1 MAVPSATTV
10 PPTVSVKAFDVPTK
24 FSTHTSVHTVPF
36 TVAPAAGLVM
46 KTRGSD
52 GVIATAHGNTPAT
65 ITSTT
70 VWVAVEITL
79 TVPPRPLA
87 EN

>member
-1 MAVPSATTV
+1 MLAVPSATTV
-10 PPTVSVKAFDVPTK
+10 PPTLSVKAFDVPTT

-52 GVIATAHGNTPAT
+52 GTR
-65 ITSTT
+65 
-70 VWVAVEITL
+70 VAMKASPE
-79 TVPPRPLA
+79 PPYA
-87 EN
+87 A